1 MNEQNKTKDEL
12 IYETLMLRKR
22 VDELR
27 AADSECKRVENA
39 LRESEKRYRML
50 AETAHDFIFI
60 IDSRGHVSYVN
71 NFSAQEFGCKPEDII
86 GKSIV
91 DIFPP
96 ETVEA
101 QEKSLTEVFETGQSL
116 HREGVSRFPTRDVW
130 LNTWLVPLKDSSG
143 AVQSVIGISR
153 DVSSQKKAEKD
164 LQENERFLSNIFSS
178 IKDGICVLDK
188 DMNIVRVNPIME
200 EWYKYEMPIVG
211 KKCYEVYHGRSQ
223 RCDICPSHQTLQTS
237 KPAYEVVSRGGEDGK
252 VAGYQDLYSFPMI
265 DEATGEIKGVIE
277 YVRDITDRTR
287 IEEQLSYRTKFE
299 KLITTISTNFINLP
313 PDKIDEGLNY
323 ALEALGQFVGV
334 DRSYIFL
341 LYDGGTKMTNT
352 HEWCAEGI
360 KSHIGSLQG
369 LIFDS

>member
-50 AETAHDFIFI
+50 AETARDYIFI
-60 IDSRGHVSYVN
+60 IDSRGHVLYAN

-116 HREGVSRFPTRDVW
+116 HREGISRFPTRDVW

-188 DMNIVRVNPIME
+188 DMNIMRVNPIME

-237 KPAYEVVSRGGEDGK
+237 KPAYEVVPRVGEDGK
-252 VAGYQDLYSFPMI
+252 VAG
-265 DEATGEIKGVIE
+265 
-277 YVRDITDRTR
+277 
-287 IEEQLSYRTKFE
+287 
-299 KLITTISTNFINLP
+299 
-313 PDKIDEGLNY
+313 
-323 ALEALGQFVGV
+323 
-334 DRSYIFL
+334 
-341 LYDGGTKMTNT
+341 
-352 HEWCAEGI
+352 
-360 KSHIGSLQG
+360 
-369 LIFDS
+369 